1 MKIKSFFKDCKLSVL
16 FDYVL
21 SKGRKF
27 YASNEE
33 RKIVEDK
40 LGYVSYEDEK
50 GKLELKT
57 AQGNWGDSLNKKI
70 NQNENITIG
79 EFYEKQFPNVFM
91 FFKKE

>member
-1 MKIKSFFKDCKLSVL
+1 MVANLSFDNSDDEENIV
-16 FDYVL
+16 
-21 SKGRKF
+21 
-27 YASNEE
+27 NEE
-33 RKIVEDK
+33 
-40 LGYVSYEDEK
+40 LGCVNYEDEK